1 MTTLGPM
8 GRISL
13 RRLLS
18 KLTVLALSASPVA
31 ANATISR
38 SSTPRVRAEAPDTD
52 DDDDDLDLDSD
63 APIDRE
69 QVSGHHASLLL
80 GRGLAIALSELP
92 QLDAIHLGATWAL
105 STDPVRREAIARSLE
120 WMFPLVGDSV
130 IIDHLSRD
138 RDPAIRAASARAAWI
153 RRPTGGDPGVLA
165 RLSHDAD
172 LEVRSIALRSQR

>member
-1 MTTLGPM
+1 M

-18 KLTVLALSASPVA
+18 KLTVLALSASPLA
-31 ANATISR
+31 ANATSVR
-38 SSTPRVRAEAPDTD
+38 SVARVRATEPDPVD
-52 DDDDDLDLDSD
+52 EDDDLDLDSD
-63 APIDRE
+63 VPIDRE
-69 QVSGHHASLLL
+69 QVSGHQASVLL

-105 STDPVRREAIARSLE
+105 SEDSVRREAIARSLE

-138 RDPAIRAASARAAWI
+138 PDPAIRAACARAAWI
-153 RRPTGGDPGVLA
+153 RRTTGGDPGVLA
-165 RLSHDAD
+165 RLTHDAD

>member
-1 MTTLGPM
+1 MTTLASM

-38 SSTPRVRAEAPDTD
+38 SSTPRLRAEAPDV

-63 APIDRE
+63 VPIDRE
-69 QVSGHHASLLL
+69 QVTGHQASLLL

-105 STDPVRREAIARSLE
+105 SEDPVRREAIARSLE

-138 RDPAIRAASARAAWI
+138 TDPAIRAACARAAWI
-153 RRPTGGDPGVLA
+153 RRRTGGDPGVLA
-165 RLSHDAD
+165 RLSHDSD